1 METQTQLRIHNDIEY
16 IKQDTDFPFDTHD
29 EIEDILEYYKITM
42 PTDPQLRK
50 IMETEIA
57 AIADQHQTQEILRHI
72 TEEQDETTFLR

>member
-16 IKQDTDFPFDTHD
+16 IKRDTDFPFDTHD